1 MPGRPERL
9 YQLRFDE
16 NFKPTGPEDVTP
28 PGFAGWNFTDFT
40 TRQERLGQ
48 RLARFVYEVRQ
59 PIRVISSA
67 EAARYLQDHIYS
79 PFSEF
84 SQEEMWALLLNTRN
98 DVTHQAMVYRGTVN
112 SVLVRATEILRPAV
126 EVNAVSLILSHCH
139 PSGDPTPSPEDVR
152 VTQQLNQ
159 AASLLDL
166 QLLDHIIVGKDH
178 WVSLKERALF

>member
-1 MPGRPERL
+1 MSRHPERL

-16 NFKPTGPEDVTP
+16 NFKPTVPEDVTP
-28 PGFAGWNFTDFT
+28 PGFPGWGFADFT
-40 TRQERLGQ
+40 GRQERLGQ
-48 RLARFVYEVRQ
+48 RLARFVYEVKE

-159 AASLLDL
+159 AANLIDL
-166 QLLDHIIVGKDH
+166 QLLDHIIVGKDR
-178 WVSLKERALF
+178 WVSLKERGLF